1 MKIKLLF
8 ILCLMFGLS
17 ILSGTASG
25 FELRGFV
32 LDNTNETA
40 EIGFGLDLPDAS
52 IVRSALDDGDE
63 LELACRAE
71 LHRMRRYIWDEQI
84 GSGAYICNISKDM
97 LKGRYVFTFP
107 DERIVLDKI
116 DKKNMQ
122 QIFNSIRIPLCSW
135 NNILPGQKYSVSLE
149 ITLKINDVPEWI
161 KGTLFFWSWDLIDPV
176 YYEMQFDY

>member
-8 ILCLMFGLS
+8 ILCLMLGLS

-71 LHRMRRYIWDEQI
+71 LH
-84 GSGAYICNISKDM
+84 GCAG
-97 LKGRYVFTFP
+97 TFGTSRS
-107 DERIVLDKI
+107 EAEL
-116 DKKNMQ
+116 
-122 QIFNSIRIPLCSW
+122 IFVI
-135 NNILPGQKYSVSLE
+135 
-149 ITLKINDVPEWI
+149 
-161 KGTLFFWSWDLIDPV
+161 
-176 YYEMQFDY
+176 